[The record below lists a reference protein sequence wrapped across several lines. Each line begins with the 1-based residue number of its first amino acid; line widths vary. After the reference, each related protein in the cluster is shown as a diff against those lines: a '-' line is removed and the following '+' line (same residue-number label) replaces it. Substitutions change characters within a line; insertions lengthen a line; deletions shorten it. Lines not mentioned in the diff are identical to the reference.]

1 MFPRFVDRC
10 CRTAGHMTKE
20 DILVM
25 SGFRKTV
32 DCDLVEEL
40 EELGVEVVPWYTLLG
55 WEGEPGPDELSKKDV
70 LCNDG
75 VHLTHKANA
84 FAAVSLCCR
93 VAEVE
98 VFVKSDGVS
107 KKRRM
112 E

>member
-1 MFPRFVDRC
+1 MAWAPFYRR
-10 CRTAGHMTKE
+10 
-20 DILVM
+20 
-25 SGFRKTV
+25 
-32 DCDLVEEL
+32 
-40 EELGVEVVPWYTLLG
+40 
-55 WEGEPGPDELSKKDV
+55 EGEPGPDEMSKKDL
-70 LCNDG
+70 LCKDG

-98 VFVKSDGVS
+98 VFVKSGGVS

>member
-1 MFPRFVDRC
+1 
-10 CRTAGHMTKE
+10 MTPEKQGQ
-20 DILVM
+20 
-25 SGFRKTV
+25 SPTV
-32 DCDLVEEL
+32 
-40 EELGVEVVPWYTLLG
+40 PQFNLLG
-55 WEGEPGPDELSKKDV
+55 WDGEPEPDELEKKNV

-98 VFVKSDGVS
+98 VFVKSDGVA

-112 E
+112 V